1 MSQKTEKVTAG
12 SRDRIAKL
20 QALLSDPALPESS
33 RPQSAAVIKEGMQ
46 EATRQIEA
54 RVEESE
60 GPIKYLTQPKEVR
73 DQNQGQ
79 LVSYPPIRFI
89 YRLAL
94 TV

>member
-1 MSQKTEKVTAG
+1 
-12 SRDRIAKL
+12 
-20 QALLSDPALPESS
+20 
-33 RPQSAAVIKEGMQ
+33 MQ